1 MHFIRSRSGILQF
14 TAACS
19 LEVCEDETVQIA
31 VHHGIHIAGLV
42 VGAVI
47 LDHGVG
53 HEHIAADL
61 VAPGDLILHALDVAD
76 LVQVLLLLDLIQLGS
91 QHLHGGVAV
100 LELAALGLAADHDAG
115 GLVDQAHRA
124 GGLVDVLAARAGGAV
139 DLHLNV
145 LGADLD
151 VRVLG
156 QVSNI
161 QLFNLKTNKVIMSK
175 NIIVIGSCNTDM
187 VIKADRLP
195 VPGETII
202 GGSFMMNPGGKGANQ
217 AVAAARLKGNVHF
230 IAKTGND
237 LFGKRSIEQ
246 YEDEGIHVEN
256 IYSDPTL
263 PSGVALIM
271 VDMNGE
277 NSIAIASGANGSLS
291 PEDIRK
297 AQPTIEKG
305 DILLMQLE
313 IPIETVE
320 YAAQIASEQGI
331 KVILNPAPARAL
343 SNKLLQNLYMI
354 IPNETEA
361 EILSGIKVTDWE
373 SARKAADII
382 SAKGVDIVVITLGS
396 KGALIKEKDTFHE
409 VPVPKVKAVDTT
421 AAGDT
426 FCGALCVALSEDV
439 NVLDAVKF
447 ANKCASITVTRM
459 GAQPSLPYRKE
470 IDVL

>member
-1 MHFIRSRSGILQF
+1 
-14 TAACS
+14 
-19 LEVCEDETVQIA
+19 
-31 VHHGIHIAGLV
+31 
-42 VGAVI
+42 
-47 LDHGVG
+47 
-53 HEHIAADL
+53 
-61 VAPGDLILHALDVAD
+61 
-76 LVQVLLLLDLIQLGS
+76 
-91 QHLHGGVAV
+91 
-100 LELAALGLAADHDAG
+100 
-115 GLVDQAHRA
+115 
-124 GGLVDVLAARAGGAV
+124 
-139 DLHLNV
+139 
-145 LGADLD
+145 
-151 VRVLG
+151 
-156 QVSNI
+156 
-161 QLFNLKTNKVIMSK
+161 MSK

-256 IYSDPTL
+256 IYSDLTL

-373 SARKAADII
+373 SARRAADII

-439 NVLDAVKF
+439 DALNAVKF